1 LQNKSNNDIRK
12 SAAVKKNGLLG
23 TILIHSILFSLLI
36 LVGFSSPP
44 PPDTEEGIL
53 VNFGTDE
60 TGTGLIEPSPPAGL
74 KEATTPAAHEATSP
88 PVIPKTTV
96 KTKDEALLTQN
107 TEEAP
112 SVKKV
117 EPALK
122 KPDSEAEKRKLEKRE
137 ADKKIK
143 EQLEADKL
151 RIREEEN
158 EKKKIA
164 AEQQR
169 ESDIMNKTKNA
180 LANSKNTGTSSTS
193 EGVAGGAGNQGD
205 PRGSIDSK
213 VRGVGGGLGDSGNGN
228 GGGKGI
234 SYDLKGRG
242 FQSLPSPKYDVQEG
256 GRVVVEVS
264 VDPDGK
270 VVQANPGAK
279 GTTTLDENLLKVAKV
294 AALAARFEVKK
305 DAPPIQ
311 KGTITYNFILK

>member
-1 LQNKSNNDIRK
+1 MQTKSHNDLRK

-44 PPDTEEGIL
+44 PADTEEGIL

-74 KEATTPAAHEATSP
+74 KDATTPAAHEATSP

-96 KTKDEALLTQN
+96 KTKEEALLTQN

-117 EPALK
+117 EPVLK
-122 KPDSEAEKRKLEKRE
+122 KPDPEVEKRKLEKRE

-151 RIREEEN
+151 RIREEEA
-158 EKKKIA
+158 EKKRIA
-164 AEQQR
+164 DEQQR
-169 ESDIMNKTKNA
+169 ESDIMNRTKNA
-180 LANSKNTGTSSTS
+180 LANSKNTGTSSTG
-193 EGVAGGAGNQGD
+193 EGVTGGPGNQGD

-213 VRGVGGGLGDSGNGN
+213 VRGAGGGLGDSGNGT
-228 GGGKGI
+228 GGKGI
-234 SYDLKGRG
+234 SYNLQGRG
-242 FQSLPSPKYDVQEG
+242 YQALPPPKYDYQGE

-264 VDPDGK
+264 VDRAGK
-270 VVQANPGAK
+270 VVQAVPGSK
-279 GTTTLDENLLKVAKV
+279 GSTTLDEYLLKVAKE
-294 AALAARFEVKK
+294 AALGARFEVKQ
-305 DAPPIQ
+305 DAPAIQ

>member
-1 LQNKSNNDIRK
+1 MQTNSHNDLRK

-23 TILIHSILFSLLI
+23 TILIHAILFSLLI

-44 PPDTEEGIL
+44 PADTEEGIL

-74 KEATTPAAHEATSP
+74 KDATTPAAHEATSP
-88 PVIPKTTV
+88 PVIPKPTV

-117 EPALK
+117 EPVLK
-122 KPDSEAEKRKLEKRE
+122 KPDPEAEKRKLEKRE

-151 RIREEEN
+151 RIREEEA
-158 EKKKIA
+158 EKKRIA
-164 AEQQR
+164 DEQQR
-169 ESDIMNKTKNA
+169 ESDIMNRTKNA
-180 LANSKNTGTSSTS
+180 LANSKNTGTSSTG
-193 EGVAGGAGNQGD
+193 EGVTGGPGNQGD

-213 VRGVGGGLGDSGNGN
+213 VRGVGGGLGDSGNGT
-228 GGGKGI
+228 GGKGI
-234 SYDLKGRG
+234 SYNLQGRG
-242 FQSLPSPKYDVQEG
+242 YQALPPPKYDYQGE

-264 VDPDGK
+264 VDRAGK
-270 VVQANPGAK
+270 VVQAVPGAK
-279 GTTTLDENLLKVAKV
+279 GSTTLDEYLLKVAKD
-294 AALAARFEVKK
+294 AALGARFEVKQ
-305 DAPPIQ
+305 DAPAIQ

>member
-1 LQNKSNNDIRK
+1 MQTNLNNDLRRTA
-12 SAAVKKNGLLG
+12 SGRKNGVLG

-44 PPDTEEGIL
+44 PPDTEDGIL

-60 TGTGLIEPSPPAGL
+60 TGMGLIEPSPPAGL
-74 KEATTPAAHEATSP
+74 KESSPAPQEATSP
-88 PVIPKTTV
+88 PVITKTTV

-107 TEEAP
+107 KEEAP
-112 SVKKV
+112 SVKTV
-117 EPALK
+117 EPLK
-122 KPDSEAEKRKLEKRE
+122 KTDPEAVKRKLEKRE

-143 EQLEADKL
+143 EQHEADKI

-180 LANSKNTGTSSTS
+180 RANSKNTGTSSTS

-279 GTTTLDENLLKVAKV
+279 GTTTLDENLLKVAKI
-294 AALAARFEVKK
+294 AALAARF
-305 DAPPIQ
+305 
-311 KGTITYNFILK
+311 